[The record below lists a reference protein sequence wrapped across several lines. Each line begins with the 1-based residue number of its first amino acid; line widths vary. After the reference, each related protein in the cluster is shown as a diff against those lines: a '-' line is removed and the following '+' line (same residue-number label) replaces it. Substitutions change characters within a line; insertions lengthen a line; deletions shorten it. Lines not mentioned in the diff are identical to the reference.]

1 MSTAKATAAMA
12 AQFAGDPEVGG
23 PGTGFA
29 GNIVIE
35 IESYDKP
42 KWYAPF
48 GSWMPTSHRQFNLSG
63 WKVCDASDCVL
74 SMGPSARFPP
84 FAFCRLLL
92 LGLLVVIAHTLV
104 CVHVCVC
111 VGCGV
116 CIGVVPKQWPASFCC
131 EQVS

>member
-63 WKVCDASDCVL
+63 WKVCNACNC
-74 SMGPSARFPP
+74 AFPW
-84 FAFCRLLL
+84 
-92 LGLLVVIAHTLV
+92 GLLFGFLPLPFVVF
-104 CVHVCVC
+104 
-111 VGCGV
+111 
-116 CIGVVPKQWPASFCC
+116 FC
-131 EQVS
+131 